1 MAKKGS
7 GKAEGAHE
15 SPDKNLKAALDDQE
29 RESFGN
35 YGGATRQKVELGLI
49 ITALLKDIRA
59 IDENEELS
67 RGEKTKRLGRLAEK
81 VKNRL
86 FEDGRKKDDEKLK
99 ASSYRRY
106 LTTIRKAITAQ
117 NWRHHAIEE
126 TCRRMAKH
134 FPKYAEQLHA
144 MAEIKDITPLRIAYR
159 ELKNQVKRDGDNAA
173 YIEVKK
179 MKLDHEIMR
188 HLALPAVVRDQLGDH
203 AKDVLEHKATNTI
216 TINYHWLVKT
226 ASELI
231 EARQLRADGSTT
243 PFYSYLALGI
253 AMVTGR
259 RAVEVLAQGRFKKVG
274 EFEVEFSG
282 QAKQRMGVD
291 YGSSYRIYTLLS
303 ADIVIGAIERM
314 RSMPEVIEL
323 QAMDNTQ
330 INQRTAK
337 TLNTLAKRV
346 FGDDARV
353 FKDSRAIWARI
364 VYEAHFKRDDRWK
377 KVNDEVFWREMLGHE
392 DLDTQESYKQFK
404 IDYSELPENAPSAA
418 SKFASRLEALTA
430 LDDHPQIH
438 GREAMEK
445 IHRWVKETVR
455 VTPLVTIS
463 QKAISTNVGSYRPL
477 IKEYLEIAGAAL
489 GTPIHP
495 IAAVAAEVPA
505 EVAKARPHLTAHR
518 NEAGEWVA
526 VASVNGVELATVTN
540 ADRIAAMR
548 EAFTLAEKA

>member
-7 GKAEGAHE
+7 VKPVGALEAH
-15 SPDKNLKAALDDQE
+15 DTNLKAAFDDMDRAQ
-29 RESFGN
+29 FGN
-35 YGGATRQKVELGLI
+35 VGGATRQKVELGLLI
-49 ITALLKDIRA
+49 EALLKDIRA
-59 IDENEELS
+59 IDGNPELS
-67 RGEKTKRLGRLAEK
+67 RGEKTKRLGRLADK

-106 LTTIRKAITAQ
+106 LTTIRNAITAQ

-134 FPKYAEQLHA
+134 FPKYAQQLHD

-173 YIEVKK
+173 YLEVKK

-231 EARQLRADGSTT
+231 DSRELRSDGTT
-243 PFYSYLALGI
+243 AAFYSHLALGI
-253 AMVTGR
+253 AMATGR
-259 RAVEVLAQGRFKKVG
+259 RAVEVLAQGRFKKAG
-274 EFEVEFSG
+274 EFELEFSG

-291 YGSSYRIYTLLS
+291 YSSSYRIYTLLS
-303 ADIVIGAIERM
+303 ADVVLAAIESM
-314 RSMPEVIEL
+314 RSMPEVMEL
-323 QAMDNTQ
+323 QDKDNTE
-330 INQRTAK
+330 INKRTAK
-337 TLNTLAKRV
+337 TLNSLAKRV
-346 FGDDARV
+346 FGDERRV

-364 VYEAHFKRDDRWK
+364 VYEAHFKRDSRWK
-377 KVNDEVFWREMLGHE
+377 SVNDEVFWREMLGHE

-404 IDYSELPENAPSAA
+404 IDYTELPEAAASVA
-418 SKFASRLEALTA
+418 SKFATRLEALTA

-438 GREAMEK
+438 GRESMEK
-445 IHRWVKETVR
+445 IHRWVKETVKAS
-455 VTPLVTIS
+455 PLVKIS
-463 QKAISTNVGSYRPL
+463 QKGISTNVGSYRPL
-477 IKEYLEIAGAAL
+477 IKEYLEIAGEAL
-489 GTPIHP
+489 GTPGHA

-505 EVAKARPHLTAHR
+505 QVAKAKPHLMSHK
-518 NEAGEWVA
+518 NEEGNWVA
-526 VASVNGVELATVTN
+526 VASINGVELATATN
-540 ADRIAAMR
+540 ADRIAAIR
-548 EAFTLAEKA
+548 EAFMLAEKA

>member
-7 GKAEGAHE
+7 GKPVSAIEVHDA
-15 SPDKNLKAALDDQE
+15 NLKAAFDEMDRAQ
-29 RESFGN
+29 FGN
-35 YGGATRQKVELGLI
+35 VGGATRQKVELGLLI
-49 ITALLKDIRA
+49 EALLKDIRA
-59 IDENEELS
+59 IDDNPELS
-67 RGEKTKRLGRLAEK
+67 RGEKTKRLGRLADK

-106 LTTIRKAITAQ
+106 LTTIRNAITAQ

-134 FPKYAEQLHA
+134 FPKYAQQLHD
-144 MAEIKDITPLRIAYR
+144 MAEIQDITPLRIAYR

-173 YIEVKK
+173 YLEVKK

-203 AKDVLEHKATNTI
+203 AKDVLEYKATNTI
-216 TINYHWLVKT
+216 TINYHWLVKA

-231 EARQLRADGSTT
+231 DSRELRSDGSTAA
-243 PFYSYLALGI
+243 FYSHLALGI
-253 AMVTGR
+253 AMATGR

-291 YGSSYRIYTLLS
+291 YSSSYRIYTLLS
-303 ADIVIGAIERM
+303 ADVVIAAIECM
-314 RSMPEVIEL
+314 RRMPEVMEL
-323 QAMDNTQ
+323 QDKDNTE
-330 INQRTAK
+330 INKRTAK

-346 FGDDARV
+346 FGDERRV

-364 VYEAHFKRDDRWK
+364 VYEAHFKRDTRWK

-404 IDYSELPENAPSAA
+404 IDYTELPEDAASVA
-418 SKFASRLEALTA
+418 SKFATRLEALVA
-430 LDDHPQIH
+430 LDDHPKIH

-445 IHRWVKETVR
+445 IHRWVKETIKAS
-455 VTPLVTIS
+455 PLVKIS
-463 QKAISTNVGSYRPL
+463 QKGISTNVGSYRPL
-477 IKEYLEIAGAAL
+477 IKEYLEIAGEAL
-489 GTPIHP
+489 GTPGHS

-505 EVAKARPHLTAHR
+505 QVAKAKPHLTSHK
-518 NEAGEWVA
+518 NENGDWVA
-526 VASVNGVELATVTN
+526 VASINGVELATAIN
-540 ADRIAAMR
+540 ADRFAAIR